1 MNRFHGFSL
10 SFRARVRVRVAQRH
24 TSLAYGVHRSSV
36 APVTNTA
43 ASVDKPTP
51 LPGGCSPRH
60 RTVPRHM
67 RRKLDGPPPP
77 KADLKK
83 IARQTM
89 VKVEKALI
97 SGMKEANVDT
107 VFDVDTWDDAVNVDL
122 GSSVGIYQVRFHED
136 QGVLE
141 LQSPKSGTY
150 VYRWDELTGKWV
162 GSKDGHD
169 FEGMLTR
176 DIIQQAKGVPDWG

>member
-1 MNRFHGFSL
+1 MNRLRGFSL
-10 SFRARVRVRVAQRH
+10 FSGARARASVAQGH

-43 ASVDKPTP
+43 ASVGKPTP
-51 LPGGCSPRH
+51 TSGGCSPRH
-60 RTVPRHM
+60 RIVPRHM

-77 KADLKK
+77 EADLKE

-107 VFDVDTWDDAVNVDL
+107 IFNVDTWDDAIDVDL
-122 GSSVGIYQVRFHED
+122 GQSVGIYQVRYHED
-136 QGVLE
+136 QRVLE

-150 VYRWDELTGKWV
+150 VYHWDELTGKWI

-176 DIIQQAKGVPDWG
+176 DIIQQAKGVPEWD

>member
-1 MNRFHGFSL
+1 MNRLRGFSI
-10 SFRARVRVRVAQRH
+10 FPGVRARVRVTLGH
-24 TSLAYGVHRSSV
+24 TSLDYCVHRSSL

-43 ASVDKPTP
+43 ASVGKPTP
-51 LPGGCSPRH
+51 TSGGRSPQH
-60 RTVPRHM
+60 RTLPRHM
-67 RRKLDGPPPP
+67 RRKLDGPTPPE
-77 KADLKK
+77 ADLKE

-89 VKVEKALI
+89 IKVEKALI
-97 SGMKEANVDT
+97 SGMKEANLDKI
-107 VFDVDTWDDAVNVDL
+107 FDVNTWDDAIDVGL
-122 GSSVGIYQVRFHED
+122 GPLVGTYQVRFHED

-176 DIIQQAKGVPDWG
+176 DIIQQAKGVPEWD